1 MREQLKAL
9 YLEYLNDYLTVDKI
23 AEHKAIEVRHM
34 KALISIGKCYHETDV
49 EFYKLF
55 VFMPDY

>member
-9 YLEYLNDYLTVDKI
+9 YLEY
-23 AEHKAIEVRHM
+23 M
-34 KALISIGKCYHETDV
+34 KALVIMGKHYHETDV

-55 VFMPDY
+55 GFMPDY